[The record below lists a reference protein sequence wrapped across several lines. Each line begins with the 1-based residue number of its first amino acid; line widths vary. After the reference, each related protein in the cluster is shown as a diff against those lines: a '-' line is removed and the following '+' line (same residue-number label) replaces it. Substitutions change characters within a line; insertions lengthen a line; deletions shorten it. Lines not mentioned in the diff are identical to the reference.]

1 MKILVTYDMFREG
14 FTELESKYE
23 VTFPEG
29 RDFTYEEV
37 FEMIPEYDVLC
48 SMFDFPVNKELID
61 HASKLRLIANYAVGY
76 NNIDV
81 AYALEKG
88 LTVANTPDP
97 VTAPTANIALGLM
110 LDTARRIT
118 ECDRKLRTL
127 GKDMKVGV
135 LENLGMPVTGQT
147 LGIIGM
153 GRIGKA
159 LAKRANALG
168 MDVIY
173 HNRRQL
179 CIEDETKLNV
189 TYVSKEELLA
199 KADFVSLNAPYTPDT
214 YHILGE
220 EEFKQM
226 KPSAILINTARGPLV
241 DEHALVKAL
250 REGTIH
256 GAGLDVFE
264 FGDYPLP
271 ELLEMDNVVLT
282 PHIGTQTMETRIIMA
297 RTVCNNVIGFL
308 EGDRPVSRVLPAMTA
323 AFILSELQSVG
334 TPEKAVHLS
343 RFFKTGPGQYGE
355 GDQFLGVVVPQ
366 TRSIAKANKATP
378 FDELQLLLDSPW
390 HEARLCA
397 LLILVYRFQDRKAM
411 PEEREAIFRF
421 YLKNMRRC
429 NNWDL
434 VDLTC
439 RDIVGE
445 YLVDKDRSL
454 LYRLAESENLW
465 EQRIS
470 IVSTWAFIRRNDFG
484 DTLELSERLIGHKHD
499 LMHKAVGWMLREVG
513 KKERQTLTDFLER
526 NATRLPRTALRYA
539 IEHYPEPERQ
549 YFLKKK

>member
-1 MKILVTYDMFREG
+1 
-14 FTELESKYE
+14 
-23 VTFPEG
+23 
-29 RDFTYEEV
+29 
-37 FEMIPEYDVLC
+37 MIPEYDVLC

-110 LDTARRIT
+110 LDTARRI
-118 ECDRKLRTL
+118 
-127 GKDMKVGV
+127 
-135 LENLGMPVTGQT
+135 TGQT

-308 EGDRPVSRVLPAMTA
+308 EGDRPVSRVLRP
-323 AFILSELQSVG
+323 
-334 TPEKAVHLS
+334 
-343 RFFKTGPGQYGE
+343 
-355 GDQFLGVVVPQ
+355 
-366 TRSIAKANKATP
+366 
-378 FDELQLLLDSPW
+378 
-390 HEARLCA
+390 
-397 LLILVYRFQDRKAM
+397 
-411 PEEREAIFRF
+411 
-421 YLKNMRRC
+421 
-429 NNWDL
+429 
-434 VDLTC
+434 
-439 RDIVGE
+439 
-445 YLVDKDRSL
+445 
-454 LYRLAESENLW
+454 
-465 EQRIS
+465 
-470 IVSTWAFIRRNDFG
+470 
-484 DTLELSERLIGHKHD
+484 
-499 LMHKAVGWMLREVG
+499 
-513 KKERQTLTDFLER
+513 
-526 NATRLPRTALRYA
+526 
-539 IEHYPEPERQ
+539 
-549 YFLKKK
+549 

>member
-179 CIEDETKLNV
+179 CIEDETKFQGRASGESRFRILERPLYPRYLSYPRRGRV
-189 TYVSKEELLA
+189 QADEAFRHPDQHGPWPVGGRACLGKSLA
-199 KADFVSLNAPYTPDT
+199 GRYDSWC
-214 YHILGE
+214 
-220 EEFKQM
+220 
-226 KPSAILINTARGPLV
+226 R
-241 DEHALVKAL
+241 
-250 REGTIH
+250 
-256 GAGLDVFE
+256 
-264 FGDYPLP
+264 FGCIRVWRLSSP
-271 ELLEMDNVVLT
+271 
-282 PHIGTQTMETRIIMA
+282 R
-297 RTVCNNVIGFL
+297 VIGN
-308 EGDRPVSRVLPAMTA
+308 GQRGINPSYRHPDDGNPYHYGTHGMQQRDRVLGGRSSRITGTPAMTA

-397 LLILVYRFQDRKAM
+397 LLILVYRFQDRKVM

>member
-1 MKILVTYDMFREG
+1 
-14 FTELESKYE
+14 
-23 VTFPEG
+23 
-29 RDFTYEEV
+29 
-37 FEMIPEYDVLC
+37 
-48 SMFDFPVNKELID
+48 
-61 HASKLRLIANYAVGY
+61 
-76 NNIDV
+76 
-81 AYALEKG
+81 
-88 LTVANTPDP
+88 
-97 VTAPTANIALGLM
+97 
-110 LDTARRIT
+110 
-118 ECDRKLRTL
+118 
-127 GKDMKVGV
+127 
-135 LENLGMPVTGQT
+135 
-147 LGIIGM
+147 
-153 GRIGKA
+153 
-159 LAKRANALG
+159 
-168 MDVIY
+168 
-173 HNRRQL
+173 
-179 CIEDETKLNV
+179 
-189 TYVSKEELLA
+189 
-199 KADFVSLNAPYTPDT
+199 
-214 YHILGE
+214 
-220 EEFKQM
+220 
-226 KPSAILINTARGPLV
+226 
-241 DEHALVKAL
+241 
-250 REGTIH
+250 
-256 GAGLDVFE
+256 
-264 FGDYPLP
+264 
-271 ELLEMDNVVLT
+271 
-282 PHIGTQTMETRIIMA
+282 
-297 RTVCNNVIGFL
+297 
-308 EGDRPVSRVLPAMTA
+308 MTA

-366 TRSIAKANKATP
+366 TRSIAKANKVTP

-513 KKERQTLTDFLER
+513 KKGEADAYRFLGTQRYSSSSYGASLCYRALSGTRAAIFSKEEITWIQRPSLYFVNGRKRTIR
-526 NATRLPRTALRYA
+526 NRLSRMIRCDSPIGLRRNGILRY
-539 IEHYPEPERQ
+539 R
-549 YFLKKK
+549 LS